1 MKRPV
6 SFSLAVLA
14 LVLVAFGLCLSPIV
28 LAGQEQTPE
37 KTKKEQEKE
46 QEKPVRITEEI
57 QVIGKALREI
67 PLATVTTIEATT
79 IQQLRPLDLSEV
91 LKCAPGAT
99 VTVGGK
105 GEYTLKLRGIDSSR
119 IALLVDGVPIVEP
132 YFGTFDLKTV
142 STGGVQS
149 MQITKGPSSVLYGPN
164 TLGGI
169 VNVVT
174 RRPTSDPR
182 AYLTLAMGNQN
193 TRGAGADTALELGK
207 VGVVASALYQ
217 DSDGF
222 RYTDPSGVKQD
233 RLLSDYQRFNLSG
246 KVIYNPSSTSE
257 IMINAGRYH
266 SAYGIP
272 PTLFGRARYWCFKD
286 WDRTSVSAGGYTSIG
301 DKAFVRFRGYY
312 VSYDNVLDQYAN
324 GSRAALSAEST
335 YDNPIYGFFGLGEYS
350 PASWNSVKASVY
362 YEADKTRRQ
371 DDTALPW
378 YGYQQKMFSV
388 GLEDHISFLEDWK
401 LIVGAGV
408 DNLRK
413 FIGGT
418 TTKVNPLVGLKYSPT
433 DALDIHISYAT
444 KSKFPSMRSLYS
456 SSSGNPD
463 LKSEFGRSFELSATY
478 NKGFFLTGSFF
489 LNTLRDFINTLLLPD
504 GTRRYEN
511 INKARI
517 NGFELQAQKVWSW
530 GGFGVDALLNYTF
543 LDHRDETDSRPL
555 DALPKHNGTFEVG
568 FRALGRLRLGLTG
581 ILASESWYWDTS
593 TSALLTIP
601 SYFSLDAVLSY
612 AVGDFEPFIR
622 VTNVFNH
629 YFYTEPGFPWRG
641 RFLEVGLKAGLF

>member
-1 MKRPV
+1 MKRSV
-6 SFSLAVLA
+6 SSPLAILA
-14 LVLVAFGLCLSPIV
+14 LVLVAFGFCLSPLI
-28 LAGQEQTPE
+28 LAGQDQTAE
-37 KTKKEQEKE
+37 KAKKEREKE

-57 QVIGKALREI
+57 QVIGKAPREI
-67 PLATVTTIEATT
+67 PLATVTTIESTT
-79 IQQLRPLDLSEV
+79 IQQLKPLDLSEI
-91 LKCAPGAT
+91 LKYAPGAT

-105 GEYTLKLRGIDSSR
+105 GEYTLKLRGIDSGR

-169 VNVVT
+169 VNVIT
-174 RRPTSDPR
+174 RRPSSDPR
-182 AYLTLAMGNQN
+182 VFLTLAMGNRG
-193 TRGAGADTALELGK
+193 TRGGGADTALQFGK

-272 PTLFGRARYWCFKD
+272 PDLFGRARYWRFKD

-312 VSYDNVLDQYAN
+312 VNYTNVLDQYTN
-324 GSRAALSAEST
+324 GSMSALSAEST

-350 PASWNSVKASVY
+350 LTSWNALKASVY
-362 YEADKTRRQ
+362 YEADKTRQQ
-371 DDTALPW
+371 DNTTLPW
-378 YGYQQKMFSV
+378 SAYKQNTFSA
-388 GLEDHISFLEDWK
+388 GLEDHLTFLEDWK
-401 LIVGAGV
+401 LIVGVSV
-408 DNLRK
+408 DSLHK
-413 FIGGT
+413 FTGGT
-418 TTKVNPLVGLKYSPT
+418 TTKVNPLVGVKYSPS
-433 DALDIHISYAT
+433 DALDIHVSYAT

-463 LKSEFGRSFELSATY
+463 LKSEFGQSFELSATY
-478 NKGFFLTGSFF
+478 NKGLFLSGSFF
-489 LNTLRDFINTLLLPD
+489 LNSLRDFINSIRLPD
-504 GTRRYEN
+504 GTRRYYN
-511 INKARI
+511 INRARI
-517 NGFELQAQKVWSW
+517 NGFELQAQKAWTW
-530 GGFGVDALLNYTF
+530 GGFGIDALLNYTF
-543 LDHRDETDSRPL
+543 LDHKNETDNRPL
-555 DALPKHNGTFEVG
+555 DVLAKHNETFEVG
-568 FRALGRLRLGLTG
+568 FKALAGLRLGLTG
-581 ILASESWYWDTS
+581 IVASESWWWNSS
-593 TSALLTIP
+593 TSELLTIP
-601 SYFSLDAVLSY
+601 GYFSLDVVLSY
-612 AVGDFEPFIR
+612 AVGNFEPFVR

-641 RFLEVGLKAGLF
+641 RFLEVGLKTGLF